1 MDTTNPSEVV
11 KRMGVIEDG
20 MFGLEA
26 PLAKASG
33 EVERL
38 EAILDARRA
47 DLMEDAE
54 GSAEADRKAWVE
66 RQLIHDE
73 QDVQTLDEEQGP
85 INKLEQWIHWKSELR
100 RLRSEYETKAK
111 RLSACQ
117 SMLKQFQHDTA
128 PAGYGQ
134 GSRNV

>member
-11 KRMGVIEDG
+11 ARAGVIEDG
-20 MFGLEA
+20 LFALEA
-26 PLAKASG
+26 PLSRASG
-33 EVERL
+33 HVERL
-38 EAILDARRA
+38 EAILDIRRA
-47 DLMEDAE
+47 QLMEDAE
-54 GSAEADRKAWVE
+54 GSAEADRKAW
-66 RQLIHDE
+66 
-73 QDVQTLDEEQGP
+73 
-85 INKLEQWIHWKSELR
+85 IHWKAEFR

-128 PAGYGQ
+128 PAGFGQ